1 MNSPAVSREFSP
13 QRFPRQKL
21 VARRVRLGPPEPLEV
36 RLLGHHAV
44 QVLVQRV
51 EQHLG
56 VAVKKDIFLLK
67 KPRVALEIG
76 RRRGANGLLRV

>member
-1 MNSPAVSREFSP
+1 MGALACPSLSLLILGGKSMNSPAVSREFSP

-56 VAVKKDIFLLK
+56 VAVKKDIFL
-67 KPRVALEIG
+67 
-76 RRRGANGLLRV
+76 